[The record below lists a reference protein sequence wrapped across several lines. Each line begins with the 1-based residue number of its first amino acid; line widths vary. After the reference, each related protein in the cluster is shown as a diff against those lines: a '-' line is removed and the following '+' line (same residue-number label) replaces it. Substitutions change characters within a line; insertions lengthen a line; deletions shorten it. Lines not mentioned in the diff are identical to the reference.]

1 MTRRLCA
8 LHLAG
13 NALLLCLG
21 YYWLGIGESS
31 LPTLAW
37 SFLLALAI
45 LCGTVW
51 LHGTAFA
58 YFQGSLDLRTA
69 LREAGRHLLPLVT
82 LGIAVLAV
90 YWLLAQWAAY
100 SPQPA
105 FHVASYLTLKL
116 RKPVRPAAVLTVFS
130 VVLWLVR
137 WALLPLILLPV
148 ASAVSRSGW
157 RAFREFRVRGFHH
170 RLYWI
175 VAPLL
180 LLSAFWAPFQL
191 LHWTPLAGGF
201 GVEALSFLIRI
212 TVAYL
217 LFVGACLLLAFTAP
231 RTGSVQPN
239 RP

>member
-1 MTRRLCA
+1 MTRRLGA

-21 YYWLGIGESS
+21 YYWLGVGESS
-31 LPTLAW
+31 LPALAW

-69 LREAGRHLLPLVT
+69 RREAGRHLLPLVT
-82 LGIAVLAV
+82 LGIAALAS

-105 FHVASYLTLKL
+105 FQIASYLTLKL
-116 RKPVRPAAVLTVFS
+116 RRPVRPAAVLTVFS

-137 WALLPLILLPV
+137 WALLPLILLPP
-148 ASAVSRSGW
+148 ASTVSRAGWSG
-157 RAFREFRVRGFHH
+157 FREFRARGRH
-170 RLYWI
+170 RRRYWI

-180 LLSAFWAPFQL
+180 LLAAFWAPLQL

-201 GVEALSFLIRI
+201 GLELLSFVIRI

-217 LFVGACLLLAFTAP
+217 LFVGSCLLLAFTSTGP
-231 RTGSVQPN
+231 RP
-239 RP
+239 

>member
-1 MTRRLCA
+1 MTRRLGA

-21 YYWLGIGESS
+21 YYWLGIPESS

-45 LCGTVW
+45 LCGAAW

-58 YFQGSLDLRTA
+58 YFQTPDLPTA
-69 LREAGRHLLPLVT
+69 LRKAGRHLLPLVA
-82 LGIAVLAV
+82 LGIAILAV
-90 YWLLAQWAAY
+90 YWLLSLWAAY

-105 FHVASYLTLKL
+105 FQIASYLTLKL

-137 WALLPLILLPV
+137 WALLPLLLLPL
-148 ASAVSRSGW
+148 AAAVSRSGW
-157 RAFREFRVRGFHH
+157 RGFGSFQTRGRHH

-201 GVEALSFLIRI
+201 GLEVLSFLIRI

-217 LFVGACLLLAFTAP
+217 LFVGACLLLAFTAASTEP
-231 RTGSVQPN
+231 RP
-239 RP
+239 